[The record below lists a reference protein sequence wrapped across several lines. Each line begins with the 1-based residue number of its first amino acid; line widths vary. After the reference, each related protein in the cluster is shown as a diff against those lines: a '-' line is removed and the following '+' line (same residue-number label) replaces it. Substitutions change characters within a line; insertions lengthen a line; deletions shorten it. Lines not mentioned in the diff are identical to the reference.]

1 MLSLL
6 NGSTSRAVNIAEEAS
21 KLLASAGYQRL
32 SETSEWKLQV
42 GGRYYF
48 TRNLSTLVAF
58 AVGTDFKAGNGF
70 HLVGAHTDR
79 YVLRSTK

>member
-1 MLSLL
+1 LDRVSHATKREV
-6 NGSTSRAVNIAEEAS
+6 SEASPAEEAS
-21 KLLASAGYQRL
+21 KLLAKAGYQRL
-32 SETSEWKLQV
+32 SETSEWKLEV

-58 AVGTDFKAGNGF
+58 AVGSEYKAGNGF

-79 YVLRSTK
+79 